1 MFSLRGLAIVATG
14 LVALGGCAK
23 APQPVADAAA
33 DEAAIRTMGSEW
45 FKAYNAGD
53 ADALAAQYAEDAVV
67 SAPDAPAIRGR
78 AAIREYYA
86 ADVAEMK
93 AEGLVDEQGNSS
105 EVGVSGDLAWEWNT
119 FAVKD
124 ASGATVSSGKYTTI
138 FRRRDG
144 KWLIIRDTWNS
155 DSPPA
160 PAAAPP
166 EAAATPTAA
175 PVG

>member
-1 MFSLRGLAIVATG
+1 MFLLRSLAIVASG

-23 APQPVADAAA
+23 APPPVADTAS
-33 DEAAIRTMGSEW
+33 DEATIRTMGSEW
-45 FKAYNAGD
+45 FKAYAAGD

-67 SAPDAPAIRGR
+67 SAPNAPAIRGR
-78 AAIREYYA
+78 AAIHEYYA
-86 ADVAEMK
+86 ADIAEMK
-93 AEGLVDEQGNSS
+93 AEGLVDEQGNSG
-105 EVGVSGDLAWEWNT
+105 EVGLSGDLAWEWNT
-119 FAVKD
+119 FAIKD

-160 PAAAPP
+160 AAASA
-166 EAAATPTAA
+166 EATATPTAA
-175 PVG
+175 PAG